1 MTKIKFKQSKNW
13 WQSKDLN
20 WFIENADF
28 AFTNNGYKGNR
39 VRIVTKKPL
48 YSFGQDNHIHMNCF
62 EFDNDR
68 YGIIITSETM
78 FSKGL
83 EESIVERTTD
93 VIPMLVKFL
102 NEWGAG
108 GCVNPKMNFR
118 NIIST
123 IKKNHKSITITK
135 N

>member
-1 MTKIKFKQSKNW
+1 MKKLVLKQSRNW
-13 WQSKDLN
+13 WQANDIN
-20 WFIENADF
+20 WFIKNAEF

-48 YSFGQDNHIHMNCF
+48 YRFGENNDIQMNCF

-68 YGIIITSETM
+68 YGIMITSETM

-83 EESIVERTTD
+83 GDTIVDSTKD

-108 GCVNPKMNFR
+108 EFINPKYA
-118 NIIST
+118 T
-123 IKKNHKSITITK
+123 IKKVFNAKDKFIEI
-135 N
+135 

>member
-1 MTKIKFKQSKNW
+1 MEITFKQSKNW
-13 WQSKDLN
+13 WQDKDLN

-39 VRIVTKKPL
+39 VRIVTKVKL
-48 YSFGQDNHIHMNCF
+48 NGMNCF

-68 YGIIITSETM
+68 YGIMITSETE

-83 EESIVERTTD
+83 GDTIVDSTKDVTT
-93 VIPMLVKFL
+93 MLVKFL

-108 GCVNPKMNFR
+108 EFVNPKITLRSIANTMTKKHKL
-118 NIIST
+118 IT
-123 IKKNHKSITITK
+123 IKN
-135 N
+135 

>member
-1 MTKIKFKQSKNW
+1 MIKFQQSKSW
-13 WQSKDLN
+13 WQPKDID
-20 WFIENADF
+20 WFIKNADF

-39 VRIVTKKPL
+39 VRIVTKQPL
-48 YSFGQDNHIHMNCF
+48 HTLYGKVNCF

-68 YGIIITSETM
+68 YGIMITSETM

-83 EESIVERTTD
+83 EETIVEKSTD
-93 VIPMLVKFL
+93 VTGMLIKFL

-108 GCVNPKMNFR
+108 EFVNPKW
-118 NIIST
+118 S
-123 IKKNHKSITITK
+123 IKSVTNVFIKRFKLIEVNEKN

>member
-1 MTKIKFKQSKNW
+1 MTEITFKQSKSW

-39 VRIVTKKPL
+39 VRIVTK
-48 YSFGQDNHIHMNCF
+48 GHTGVNDRNNCF

-68 YGIIITSETM
+68 YGIMITSETV

-93 VIPMLVKFL
+93 VIPMLIKFL

-108 GCVNPKMNFR
+108 EFINPKVNLSH
-118 NIIST
+118 IINT
-123 IKKNHKSITITK
+123 IKKNHKLITIK
-135 N
+135 K

>member
-1 MTKIKFKQSKNW
+1 METITFKQSKNW

-28 AFTNNGYKGNR
+28 AFTNSGYKGNR
-39 VRIVTKKPL
+39 VRIVTKEKL
-48 YSFGQDNHIHMNCF
+48 NGMNCF

-68 YGIIITSETM
+68 YGIMITSETE

-83 EESIVERTTD
+83 GDTIVDSTKD
-93 VIPMLVKFL
+93 VIPMLVNFL

-108 GCVNPKMNFR
+108 EFVNPKTSIRHIM
-118 NIIST
+118 ST

>member
-1 MTKIKFKQSKNW
+1 MTKITFKQSKNW

-48 YSFGQDNHIHMNCF
+48 YILGENNDIEMNCF

-68 YGIIITSETM
+68 WGIMITSETM
-78 FSKGL
+78 FNKVL
-83 EESIVERTTD
+83 EESITERTTD

-102 NEWGAG
+102 NKWGAV
-108 GCVNPKMNFR
+108 GCINPKMNLT
-118 NIIST
+118 NIINT
-123 IKKNHKSITITK
+123 IKKNHKLITIK
-135 N
+135 K

>member
-1 MTKIKFKQSKNW
+1 MSQIKFQQSKNW

-48 YSFGQDNHIHMNCF
+48 YVFGENNNIEMNCF

-78 FSKGL
+78 FSKGF
-83 EESIVERTTD
+83 EESIVICTTD
-93 VIPMLVKFL
+93 VVPMLVKFL

-108 GCVNPKMNFR
+108 EFVNPKTTLRSIANK
-118 NIIST
+118 IT
-123 IKKNHKSITITK
+123 KKHKLITITK

>member
-1 MTKIKFKQSKNW
+1 MNVFKQSKNW

-39 VRIVTKKPL
+39 VRVVTKEKL
-48 YSFGQDNHIHMNCF
+48 NGMNCF

-68 YGIIITSETM
+68 YGIMITSESV

-83 EESIVERTTD
+83 EESIVESTKDVTT
-93 VIPMLVKFL
+93 MLVKFL
-102 NEWGAG
+102 NQWGAG
-108 GCVNPKMNFR
+108 AFVNPKKNIRSVYNF
-118 NIIST
+118 
-123 IKKNHKSITITK
+123 ITK
-135 N
+135 KHKLITVK

>member
-1 MTKIKFKQSKNW
+1 MTKITFKQSKNW

-28 AFTNNGYKGNR
+28 AFTNSGYKGNR
-39 VRIVTKKPL
+39 VSIVTKEKL
-48 YSFGQDNHIHMNCF
+48 NGRNCF

-68 YGIIITSETM
+68 YGIMITSE
-78 FSKGL
+78 SEYKHDYWHDL
-83 EESIVERTTD
+83 IVERTTD

-102 NEWGAG
+102 NQWGAG
-108 GCVNPKMNFR
+108 EFINPKTNIR